1 MKSVMVVALVMCLV
15 FVQTVY
21 SHNHTSGEK
30 TNTPAT
36 NPWLVAFHTTDKIC
50 RKIYERVCA
59 YFEEDE
65 LGNKIGVA
73 VSILLKRFYKR
84 IE

>member
-1 MKSVMVVALVMCLV
+1 MKSVVIVSLVICLI

-21 SHNHTSGEK
+21 SHNHKSLLKRDTSV
-30 TNTPAT
+30 TD
-36 NPWLVAFHTTDKIC
+36 PWLEVTQTAGKIC
-50 RKIYERVCA
+50 QKIHDKVCA
-59 YFEEDE
+59 YFEEDG